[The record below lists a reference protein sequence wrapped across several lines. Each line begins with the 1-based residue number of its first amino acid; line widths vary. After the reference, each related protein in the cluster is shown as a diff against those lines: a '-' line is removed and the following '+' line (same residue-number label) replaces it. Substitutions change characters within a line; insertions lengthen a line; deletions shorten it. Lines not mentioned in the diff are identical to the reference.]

1 MRAKFRNRRG
11 ISLPEVVVASLCF
24 MLMLAGLVGMA
35 INGLRQWSAGS
46 SKIMAD
52 NDAVLAIQGLSN
64 EIRSGIRAYT
74 NDTGTTLTVVLP
86 AVNAQGDYDRFNEG
100 SSVKY
105 YVSNGNLYRQQD
117 VASAKVMARKV
128 NSVKF
133 AVDGAQVQITT
144 NSRQQYGTKV
154 GDTTLKTQVTMR
166 NQPPQ

>member
-1 MRAKFRNRRG
+1 MFRSRRG
-11 ISLPEVVVASLCF
+11 ITLAEVVVASLCF
-24 MLMLAGLVGMA
+24 LLMLAGLVGMA

-52 NDAVLAIQGLSN
+52 NDAVLAIQALSN

-86 AVNAQGDYDRFNEG
+86 IVNSQGDYDRFNEG
-100 SSVKY
+100 STVKY
-105 YVSNGNLYRQQD
+105 YVSNDNLYRQQD
-117 VASAKVMARKV
+117 VASAKVMARKIK
-128 NSVKF
+128 SVTF

-154 GDTTLKTQVTMR
+154 GDTTFKTQVTMR